1 MSLSVDA
8 RHCGSVY
15 VIRCTGRIVAGEEVG
30 VLEASINRGL
40 REFIRFVVERLR
52 CHPG

>member
-8 RHCGSVY
+8 RHCGTVY

-40 REFIRFVVERLR
+40 REFLRFVLHCR
-52 CHPG
+52 